1 MKIRDG
7 VTLVFLLATL
17 AMKAS
22 FSPGDLVLVNF
33 KISPSSNVN
42 NGFIGILARE
52 PIPAGTTIGLTNK
65 FYYSGAF
72 GSLSKKGGS
81 GNTNFS
87 SSHGYVEIVL
97 NENLSVGE
105 SFILSFSGSTV
116 SSTKGTATISG
127 VFDFGG
133 TSGESQIVWLYTGS
147 LTSPTVVSGLMYHD
161 KDGSI
166 DWDDN
171 NDLPT
176 GISFS
181 GLTGCVAPFTAL
193 NLDINGNSVKCGSW
207 YQGSNTSVDLTA
219 GLNSTFYTKS
229 NWIFATTNSIDP
241 CVKSDVEN
249 NILNFLNTSI
259 VFNEYNFSY
268 GKKRAGLSSIVN
280 ANRWYVNGVLKNSA
294 YQPPWSKTS
303 CEACMDSVRQGDFYI
318 YSSLTL
324 GSFLNSSSSNTLE
337 RFDFGKLK
345 IIDTTG
351 LTDTKLSI
359 SPGDV
364 IVPNYSITMTDWV
377 SGDGKQPKVGLSS
390 NVDAN
395 GAIHYAQIASTTAV
409 LNGRYEYQLYI
420 SQPGWHR
427 IYSPI
432 SRKWSGVGISG
443 SSFQFKYG
451 ASGATRNIYFYDAS
465 GPQINGST
473 SFWQYVDSTDNASD
487 RPVNIYFAPGGSE
500 TPCILTF
507 KGALKY
513 PDLDNETKLSS
524 STTSNALNS
533 SSPGYGAPWYGNNY
547 NGWNLYGNHGLTFLK
562 VADIKSNYYDLT
574 QMSNLS
580 MSVYVWDPYKN
591 GTIGSAG
598 VSNYYS
604 HNGQTGDA
612 LAEYIPPFTAFFMRT
627 TSPGSNGYVVGRKAM
642 SAGQHTGISNK
653 TGNTIGLTSR
663 NNLGVEQNVYA
674 SPIPEFLSNK
684 SGLNYNA
691 VSSGLGEGML
701 FIHEDSSFFRIRQ
714 TEDPIEYREF
724 PVAFTSSDH
733 GGGFTIANHMD
744 FPEGLNSYL
753 VDLKMQKIHDLGGTD
768 YSFVHDTAFGCDRFK
783 WILSKTTV
791 KLEEY
796 TTLDQLKV
804 FVDAHG
810 SIRILNCEGSGNIDI
825 YNEVGALIET
835 VLNPQNTNELIVQGA
850 ANWPSGIYII
860 KSATGNWQ
868 KVFIP

>member
-1 MKIRDG
+1 MKK
-7 VTLVFLLATL
+7 FLLLFALFFAASAQAMDQGGLL
-17 AMKAS
+17 AIGFHITTGGSSDGFLTYVCRSPIAS
-22 FSPGDLVLVNF
+22 GQVVY
-33 KISPSSNVN
+33 I
-42 NGFIGILARE
+42 
-52 PIPAGTTIGLTNK
+52 TNK
-65 FYYSGAF
+65 FYYGGAF
-72 GSLSKKGGS
+72 GDVDAKGAGTNRSASHRTIKLTFNESVSVGETFIISWTSSTVTSSKGVAIFQGS
-81 GNTNFS
+81 GTFDFGS
-87 SSHGYVEIVL
+87 SDDDRIIWLYEDNSGTL
-97 NENLSVGE
+97 NVINALMYQEGNGSNVWTVDNDLPSGIQFVGITGHTAPFNSLNLSV
-105 SFILSFSGSTV
+105 
-116 SSTKGTATISG
+116 
-127 VFDFGG
+127 
-133 TSGESQIVWLYTGS
+133 
-147 LTSPTVVSGLMYHD
+147 
-161 KDGSI
+161 
-166 DWDDN
+166 
-171 NDLPT
+171 
-176 GISFS
+176 
-181 GLTGCVAPFTAL
+181 
-193 NLDINGNSVKCGSW
+193 NGNSQKCGSW
-207 YQGSNTSVDLTA
+207 WDNASAVDFNSAINT
-219 GLNSTFYTKS
+219 TFYNLSKWISTTS
-229 NWIFATTNSIDP
+229 NGMNPCDQSSVATNLVTYLES
-241 CVKSDVEN
+241 
-249 NILNFLNTSI
+249 NIIMNALIL
-259 VFNEYNFSY
+259 SY
-268 GKKRAGLSSIVN
+268 GKKRAMVSSVMDPGF
-280 ANRWYVNGVLKNSA
+280 WYKNGTKQASGYNPWVSESQSDLLKA
-294 YQPPWSKTS
+294 T
-303 CEACMDSVRQGDFYI
+303 VFI
-318 YSSLTL
+318 YDDYTL
-324 GSFLNSSSSNTLE
+324 GSFSSSSSSNTKETFYIGSLV
-337 RFDFGKLK
+337 LV
-345 IIDTTG
+345 DTTG
-351 LTDTKLSI
+351 YTNTKLTVSA
-359 SPGDV
+359 GDV
-364 IVPNYSITMTDWV
+364 LAVQYKVTMSDKET
-377 SGDGKQPKVGLSS
+377 GDSDYPFISMVS
-390 NVDAN
+390 NVDASN
-395 GAIHYAQIASTTAV
+395 ATHYAQLEPSTAV
-409 LNGRYEYQLYI
+409 LNGKYEYQLYI
-420 SQPGWHR
+420 AQPGWHR

-432 SRKWSGVGISG
+432 SQTWSGVGISNNN
-443 SSFQFKYG
+443 FQFKYG
-451 ASGATRNIYFYDAS
+451 STAPTRNIYYYDAT
-465 GPQINGST
+465 GPQVSGST
-473 SFWQYVDSTDNASD
+473 SFWQYVSNTDDASD

-547 NGWNLYGNHGLTFLK
+547 NGWNLYGNHGFTFLK
-562 VADIKSNYYDLT
+562 VSDIKSNYYDLT

-591 GTIGSAG
+591 GNIGSSG
-598 VSNYYS
+598 VNNYYL

-612 LAEYIPPFTAFFMRT
+612 LAEYIPPFTAFFMNT

-642 SAGQHTGISNK
+642 SAGQHAGISNK

-701 FIHEDSSFFRIRQ
+701 LIHEDSSFFRIRQ
-714 TEDPIEYREF
+714 TEDPLEYREF

-850 ANWPSGIYII
+850 ANWPSGIYIT